1 MNSSI
6 CGGIAPGMRTGKQ
19 LFRPVEVTLV
29 DIKTNVSYKCALA
42 AQKVNSFLGY
52 IRRSIASRSKRVI
65 LPLYSV

>member
-6 CGGIAPGMRTGKQ
+6 CGGTAPGMRTGKQ

-29 DIKTNVSYKCALA
+29 DTKTNMSYKCALA
-42 AQKVNSFLGY
+42 AQVNSLLGY